1 MLGEVEE
8 SIEMNVQK
16 VDEDSVEVD
25 TLKVVKK
32 GLNCQLKC
40 KNWKELKCP
49 LKRRINTVEISIDEK
64 QLNCH

>member
-40 KNWKELKCP
+40 KN
-49 LKRRINTVEISIDEK
+49 
-64 QLNCH
+64 